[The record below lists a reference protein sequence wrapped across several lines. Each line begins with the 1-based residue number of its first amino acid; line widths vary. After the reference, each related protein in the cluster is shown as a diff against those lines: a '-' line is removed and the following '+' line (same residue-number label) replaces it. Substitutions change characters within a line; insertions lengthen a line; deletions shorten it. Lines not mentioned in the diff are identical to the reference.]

1 MLDLMR
7 VWKLEAS
14 LSEERHPSEWGYAL
28 ASSAEE
34 ALELCKATSGVP
46 FNWVHAKH
54 PDMLWPGPPGKQVD
68 WS

>member
-1 MLDLMR
+1 MR

-14 LSEERHPSEWGYAL
+14 LSDERHTSKWGYAL

-34 ALELCKATSGVP
+34 ALELCKNTSGLP
-46 FNWVHAKH
+46 FNWVHEKH
-54 PDMLWPGPPGKQVD
+54 TDLHWPGVPGEQVD

>member
-1 MLDLMR
+1 MR

-14 LSEERHPSEWGYAL
+14 LTEERHPSKWGYAL
-28 ASSAEE
+28 ASSADE
-34 ALELCKATSGVP
+34 ALERYKETSGLP

-54 PDMLWPGPPGKQVD
+54 FEMLWPGSPDRQVD